1 MLSKISRIFRLSI
14 VLATLLLVGIT
25 SLPLT
30 VMAATSDSNSVLV
43 SLVSSTTKPLLDPT
57 FDSTKV
63 KLGITPTGWSNSDDL
78 TIDLN
83 PPIPYQQILSEI
95 ALSGYKGTQNA
106 PKFPKA
112 LVDLQRELNIRGLRI
127 SEPWVGTEFTIG
139 KGKETFDELEK
150 QIAFMKAMGGNTI
163 VVAELGGA
171 VHQQKVLDEN
181 GVDKGV
187 DPLVNRPRFD
197 GKQWSDLLAGLN
209 QMGKRAK
216 EEGMQLMYHP
226 HIGTGV
232 ENAQDICRL
241 MADTNPEYVNL
252 LLDTGHLYYAGV
264 NPLTIAKQH
273 ANRIKH
279 VHLKNI
285 RQSVLDDSRK
295 TGRSFLNSIRA
306 GIFTVPGDPNGAI
319 DFQPILQ
326 ELAKVNYQGWLMVEA
341 EQDPNKAEPLQY
353 ALMARQYLQKLI
365 GF

>member
-1 MLSKISRIFRLSI
+1 MLSKISKIFRLSV
-14 VLATLLLVGIT
+14 VLTTLLLVGLT

-30 VMAATSDSNSVLV
+30 VIAATNDSNSVLV
-43 SLVSSTTKPLLDPT
+43 SLFSSTTKPLLDPT
-57 FDSTKV
+57 FDSAKV

-95 ALSGYKGTQNA
+95 ALSGFKGTQNA
-106 PKFPKA
+106 PKFPKT
-112 LVDLQRELNIRGLRI
+112 LGDLQKELEIRGLTI
-127 SEPWVGTEFTIG
+127 SEPWVGTEFTTG
-139 KGKETFDELEK
+139 KAKETFEELDK
-150 QIAFMKAMGGNTI
+150 QIAFMKAIGGNTI

-171 VHQQKVLDEN
+171 VHQKEVIDEN
-181 GVDKGV
+181 GVNIGV
-187 DPLVNRPRFD
+187 DPLKNRPRFSPQ
-197 GKQWSDLLAGLN
+197 QWCDLLRGLN
-209 QMGKRAK
+209 QMGKKAK
-216 EEGMQLMYHP
+216 ENGMQLMYHP

-232 ENAQDICRL
+232 ENFEDVDRL

-264 NPLTIAKQH
+264 DPLKVAQKY

-306 GIFTVPGDPNGAI
+306 GIFTVPGDSSGAI

-326 ELAKVNYQGWLMVEA
+326 ELAKVNYRGWLMVEA

-353 ALMARQYLQKLI
+353 ALMARKYLQKLI